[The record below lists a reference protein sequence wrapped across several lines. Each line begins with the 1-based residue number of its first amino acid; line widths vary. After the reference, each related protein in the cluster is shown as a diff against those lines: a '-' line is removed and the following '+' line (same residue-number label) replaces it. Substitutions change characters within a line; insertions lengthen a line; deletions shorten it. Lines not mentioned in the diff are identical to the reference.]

1 MNKSTQSD
9 VIKEITPL
17 SEKDCLYVAERI
29 KSEFVYPIHNHNE
42 FELNFIERASGVLR
56 VVGDSTE
63 IISAYDL
70 VLITSKDLE
79 HAWLQGECT
88 SNNIREITI
97 QFTSDFLSSTLLRKN
112 QFESIQKMFNQAQL
126 GVCFPLE
133 TIIKVYHLIES
144 ISKEKDGF
152 YSVMNFY
159 SLLYELSKSANARVL
174 ASSSYARAEVN
185 AESRRVKKVQ
195 DYINNNYHETIRLKE
210 LSDLVGM
217 TPVAFSK
224 FFKIRT
230 GINISE
236 YIIKMRIGFA
246 TGQLLNTTN
255 SISEICFECG
265 FNNLSNFNRMFRKLK
280 SYSPKEFR
288 ELYQKKRTII

>member
-1 MNKSTQSD
+1 MNKSTQKN
-9 VIKEITPL
+9 VIHEITPL
-17 SEKDCLYVAERI
+17 SERDCLYIAERS

-42 FELNFIERASGVLR
+42 FEINFVEKATGVLR

-63 IISAYDL
+63 VIGNYDL

-88 SNNIREITI
+88 SKNIREITI
-97 QFTSDFLSSTLLRKN
+97 QFTSDFLSLSLLHKN

-126 GVCFPLE
+126 GLCFPMD
-133 TIIKVYHLIES
+133 TIMKVYHLIDS
-144 ISKEKDGF
+144 IPKEKDGF
-152 YSVMNFY
+152 YAVINFY
-159 SLLYELSKSANARVL
+159 TLLYELSKSTGTRVL
-174 ASSSYARAEVN
+174 ASSSYAQVEVD

-195 DYINNNYHETIRLKE
+195 EYINTHYHEIIRLNQ
-210 LSDLVGM
+210 LSDLTGM

-224 FFKIRT
+224 FFKLRT
-230 GINISE
+230 GISISE

-246 TGQLLNTTN
+246 TNQLLNTTH

-280 SYSPKEFR
+280 GYSPKEFR
-288 ELYQKKRTII
+288 DLYQKKRIII